1 VKIESKTRE
10 IRLAHYF
17 NFIRI
22 FFSRKKLWVQP
33 KIKITPSTPI
43 VVEKA
48 RPPTLL
54 MASLW
59 RRRLHKATSFYEEE
73 LQG

>member
-1 VKIESKTRE
+1 MKIESKTRE

-33 KIKITPSTPI
+33 KIKITPSPPI

-48 RPPTLL
+48 TKEEASYIVHGESVEKKASQGNKLL
-54 MASLW
+54 
-59 RRRLHKATSFYEEE
+59 
-73 LQG
+73 